1 MKLISQPSREL
12 RLMVRCLELYYRQAR
27 PQKAI
32 ARALGVSAA
41 TVSRLLKRAY
51 DEGFVRVELDLP
63 RAEELEAAL
72 TEAFGLR
79 EAVVVAA
86 GGRADLKEELGA
98 AAAAYFEKIASNG
111 IRVGLSCGFTLY
123 QTIRQL
129 RERRFRDLALY
140 PLSGESTLKMVDLSP
155 NTLVGMM
162 AAKYRPHV
170 SAYAL
175 PVQHLLSLREIERE
189 RRRLLRDPEIRSIY
203 EAAQTVDIALVGI
216 GMIAEQTPGFC
227 SLAESYG
234 VSVKRLRQLGVVG
247 EINYQPFDAGG
258 RIVDRPEL
266 RALMHRILSAEG
278 SRLQTLSL
286 RPDRHV
292 VAGAGGRPE
301 PDAHRRGRL
310 GSLRGVAPEDRRA
323 PLRRDHRV
331 DRVLEHEDPIA
342 HPDRERA
349 PATALPR
356 DDGDDGRTEGGH
368 LAEVPC
374 DRLRLAPLL
383 GADAGVRAGRVDEA
397 EDRLAELLGELHE
410 AERLAIA
417 LGVRHAEVARDLLTR
432 VAPLLVVDDDDPLPL
447 EPRQATDDRRVV
459 PVEPV
464 AVELDEVLE
473 EEPDEV
479 ARVGALGVAGELRP
493 LPGGQARVGLLALPV
508 EPLLELRDLLAA
520 AGRVVLGLER
530 RDPVL
535 QLEQGLLEIKRV
547 RHTPP

>member
-12 RLMVRCLELYYRQAR
+12 RLMVRCLELYYRQPR

-129 RERRFRDLALY
+129 HERRFRDLALY
-140 PLSGESTLKMVDLSP
+140 PLSGESTLELVDLFP

-170 SAYAL
+170 HAYAL
-175 PVQHLLSLREIERE
+175 PVQHLLSLREIERA
-189 RRRLLRDPEIRSIY
+189 RRRLLRDPEVRRIY
-203 EAAQTVDIALVGI
+203 EAAQDVDIALVGI
-216 GMIAEQTPGFC
+216 GVIGEDTPGFC

-247 EINYQPFDAGG
+247 EINYQPFDHEG

-266 RALMHRILSAEG
+266 RALMRRVLSVGADGLRDDRVDHAEAQEIGRGDPHRL
-278 SRLQTLSL
+278 
-286 RPDRHV
+286 
-292 VAGAGGRPE
+292 GGL
-301 PDAHRRGRL
+301 GRL
-310 GSLRGVAPEDRRA
+310 GGVAPQDRGA
-323 PLRRDHRV
+323 SFGRDHRV
-331 DRVLEHEDPIA
+331 DRVLEHQHPVA
-342 HPDRERA
+342 HPDRQGA
-349 PATALPR
+349 AAAALARHHREDRHPQR
-356 DDGDDGRTEGGH
+356 RH
-368 LAEVPC
+368 LLEIAR
-374 DRLRLAPLL
+374 DRLGLAALF
-383 GADAGVRAGRVDEA
+383 GAEPGIGAGRVDER
-397 EDRLAELLGELHE
+397 DDGLTELLGQMHE
-410 AERLAIA
+410 PERLAIA
-417 LGVRHAEVARDLLTR
+417 LGMRHPEVA
-432 VAPLLVVDDDDPLPL
+432 
-447 EPRQATDDRRVV
+447 
-459 PVEPV
+459 
-464 AVELDEVLE
+464 
-473 EEPDEV
+473 
-479 ARVGALGVAGELRP
+479 G
-493 LPGGQARVGLLALPV
+493 
-508 EPLLELRDLLAA
+508 
-520 AGRVVLGLER
+520 
-530 RDPVL
+530 
-535 QLEQGLLEIKRV
+535 
-547 RHTPP
+547 

>member
-1 MKLISQPSREL
+1 MKLISQAPREL

-27 PQKAI
+27 PQKEI

-111 IRVGLSCGFTLY
+111 IRVGLSCGVTLY

-155 NTLVGMM
+155 NTLVGTM

-189 RRRLLRDPEIRSIY
+189 RRRLLRDPEIRTIF
-203 EAAQTVDIALVGI
+203 EAAQAVEIALVGI
-216 GMIAEQTPGFC
+216 GVIAEQTPGFC
-227 SLAESYG
+227 SLAEAYG

-247 EINYQPFDAGG
+247 EINYQPFDADG

-266 RALMHRILSAEG
+266 RALVQRVLAVDGPHLQSLS
-278 SRLQTLSL
+278 R
-286 RPDRHV
+286 RDDRWV
-292 VAGAGGRPE
+292 IAVAGGSGKLEAVRG
-301 PDAHRRGRL
+301 ALRGRFMNVL
-310 GSLRGVAPEDRRA
+310 VTDQDVAA
-323 PLRRDHRV
+323 
-331 DRVLEHEDPIA
+331 
-342 HPDRERA
+342 
-349 PATALPR
+349 AL
-356 DDGDDGRTEGGH
+356 
-368 LAEVPC
+368 
-374 DRLRLAPLL
+374 
-383 GADAGVRAGRVDEA
+383 
-397 EDRLAELLGELHE
+397 
-410 AERLAIA
+410 
-417 LGVRHAEVARDLLTR
+417 
-432 VAPLLVVDDDDPLPL
+432 
-447 EPRQATDDRRVV
+447 
-459 PVEPV
+459 
-464 AVELDEVLE
+464 
-473 EEPDEV
+473 
-479 ARVGALGVAGELRP
+479 VAGTDVS
-493 LPGGQARVGLLALPV
+493 AS
-508 EPLLELRDLLAA
+508 
-520 AGRVVLGLER
+520 
-530 RDPVL
+530 
-535 QLEQGLLEIKRV
+535 
-547 RHTPP
+547 

>member
-1 MKLISQPSREL
+1 
-12 RLMVRCLELYYRQAR
+12 MVRCLELYYRQAR
-27 PQKAI
+27 PQKEI

-72 TEAFGLR
+72 TERFGLR

-123 QTIRQL
+123 ETIRQL

-203 EAAQTVDIALVGI
+203 EAAQAVDIALVGI
-216 GMIAEQTPGFC
+216 GMIGEQTPGFC
-227 SLAESYG
+227 ALAESYG

-247 EINYQPFDAGG
+247 EINYQPFDSAGHT
-258 RIVDRPEL
+258 VDRPEL
-266 RALMHRILSAEG
+266 RVLMHRILSVEVG
-278 SRLQTLSL
+278 RLQTLSR

-292 VAGAGGRPE
+292 VAIAGGRAKL
-301 PDAHRRGRL
+301 DAVRG
-310 GSLRGVAPEDRRA
+310 
-323 PLRRDHRV
+323 
-331 DRVLEHEDPIA
+331 
-342 HPDRERA
+342 
-349 PATALPR
+349 AL
-356 DDGDDGRTEGGH
+356 
-368 LAEVPC
+368 
-374 DRLRLAPLL
+374 
-383 GADAGVRAGRVDEA
+383 AGRFMNVLVTDE
-397 EDRLAELLGELHE
+397 D
-410 AERLAIA
+410 
-417 LGVRHAEVARDLLTR
+417 
-432 VAPLLVVDDDDPLPL
+432 
-447 EPRQATDDRRVV
+447 
-459 PVEPV
+459 
-464 AVELDEVLE
+464 
-473 EEPDEV
+473 
-479 ARVGALGVAGELRP
+479 
-493 LPGGQARVGLLALPV
+493 
-508 EPLLELRDLLAA
+508 LAA
-520 AGRVVLGLER
+520 ALVR
-530 RDPVL
+530 RAA
-535 QLEQGLLEIKRV
+535 
-547 RHTPP
+547 